1 MQHTFSIRSTGRA
14 AAGVL
19 ALGALLAVSQPQE
32 AAASTTAN
40 TKLLNVVTVSY
51 KDASNNNTFS
61 ANASTQ
67 VTVNLVK
74 AGLNAIAAPT
84 GPTGPW
90 GLSCLPA
97 VNTPSGGTIT
107 TLYAMVANANGS
119 DTYNFGLSAA
129 SGTNTNGALATNVT
143 SHFQFLK
150 YDGTADG
157 AQDAGTH
164 TFASGIGVGLAT
176 GTSDTLLFPG
186 GSLDSNTFAP
196 NKIVVVTYLDGKK
209 QAFLVSGVSGGSAAT
224 ITGNNTGG
232 AYSNLAST
240 AGETQGQLKLAALP
254 TTAIDGLNVG
264 ANAAP
269 DFDTHAVDF
278 SVPVAELAL
287 VQVSVT
293 ASVAQ
298 TNTDATVNFTL
309 AGSTQGPTPVTATVA
324 CTDGTWVAP
333 QLTISKLV
341 RNVSKSG
348 SFVGNLGT
356 ASADPNDT
364 LEYQVTVTNTGG
376 DANKVAVTDAVP
388 AYTTLVAGSTY
399 GTSAA
404 TPTGSSIFAQVTKN
418 GGTAINIDMGTSAVE
433 SANVAA
439 GDATST
445 AAKSPINFYLGTSAS
460 TSAGGTVKAGET
472 FVIIYQVKV
481 N

>member
-1 MQHTFSIRSTGRA
+1 MQHTLSIRSIGRA

-74 AGLNAIAAPT
+74 AGLNAISAPT
-84 GPTGPW
+84 SSVG
-90 GLSCLPA
+90 GLSCLAP

-119 DTYNFGLSAA
+119 DTYNFGLTAT

-150 YDGTADG
+150 YDGSTDG
-157 AQDAGTH
+157 AQDTGTH
-164 TFASGIGVGLAT
+164 VFASGIGVGVAT
-176 GTSDTLLFPG
+176 GSSDTILFPG

-209 QAFLVSGVSGGSAAT
+209 QAFLVSNVAGGSAAS
-224 ITGNNTGG
+224 INGNNAGG
-232 AYSNLAST
+232 AYSTVAST
-240 AGETQGQLKLAALP
+240 TGETQGQLKLAALP
-254 TTAIDGLNVG
+254 TTSIDGINVG

-278 SVPVAELAL
+278 SVPIAELAL

-309 AGSTQGPTPVTATVA
+309 TGSTQGPGPQSAAIT

-341 RNVSKSG
+341 RNVSKG
-348 SFVGNLGT
+348 GTFVGNLGT
-356 ASADPNDT
+356 ANADPSDT
-364 LEYQVTVTNTGG
+364 LEYQVTVTNAGG
-376 DANKVAVTDAVP
+376 DANKVVVTDAVP
-388 AYTTLVAGSTY
+388 AYTTLVAGNTY
-399 GTSAA
+399 GTAG
-404 TPTGSSIFAQVTKN
+404 TPTSSSIFAQVTKN

-433 SANVAA
+433 SPNVAG
-439 GDATST
+439 GDAGGV
-445 AAKSPINFYLGTSAS
+445 AAKSPLNFYLGDTNS
-460 TSAGGTVKAGET
+460 TSTGGTVKAGET